1 MLPGARA
8 LSPRSFTAHL
18 ACLGPHLP
26 SGWKLGLN
34 FQERGWQVPQ
44 VPLVGSSGPSVPGP
58 HSLVLCLGL
67 LWSLHSVPSP
77 LQGPWLL
84 PLEISLRVTSASC
97 PAVVRFWAPPPPTEA
112 SPQFLPLGS
121 WVGNT

>member
-1 MLPGARA
+1 M
-8 LSPRSFTAHL
+8 
-18 ACLGPHLP
+18 
-26 SGWKLGLN
+26 N

-67 LWSLHSVPSP
+67 LWSLNSVPSP

-97 PAVVRFWAPPPPTEA
+97 PAVVDPGLHP
-112 SPQFLPLGS
+112 LPLKPAHSSCPWGPGWGIPDLPYFRIPKGDPGLWS
-121 WVGNT
+121 ISLGLEKTTVSS